1 MEKELQDLKTK
12 VKELEKSTKA
22 LAEVVDK
29 TLQNQ
34 MVISEYLES
43 EHGLKNV
50 YIIMDIPKPYFVYYN
65 SSLLV

>member
-1 MEKELQDLKTK
+1 MEKELQELKRK

-43 EHGLKNV
+43 EHGLENV
-50 YIIMDIPKPYFVYYN
+50 YIIMDLHRPYFVYYN
-65 SSLLV
+65 SSLSL

>member
-1 MEKELQDLKTK
+1 MEKELQELKIK

-43 EHGLKNV
+43 EHSLENV
-50 YIIMDIPKPYFVYYN
+50 YMIMDIPRPYFVYYN